1 MWCSRAFLFAAF
13 SISVLAGCAKPERM
27 TLPRCTIL
35 VSGRSLT
42 LDVRAVNKTDKPIAS
57 ADIVADF
64 YQGFRF
70 QRAGG
75 TATFT
80 PALRPGDGRDISF
93 PAHGPKRIN
102 GTAMR
107 CAAARVTFSD
117 GSTDE
122 STGPVAE

>member
-1 MWCSRAFLFAAF
+1 MWCSRAVLFAAF

-27 TLPRCTIL
+27 TLPRCTVL
-35 VSGRSLT
+35 VAGRTLT

-75 TATFT
+75 SATFV
-80 PALRPGDGRDISF
+80 PALQPGEGRDVSF
-93 PAHGPKRIN
+93 PAHGPKRID

-107 CAAARVTFSD
+107 CAAEGVTYSD
-117 GSTDE
+117 GTTEDF
-122 STGPVAE
+122 TGPVAQ